1 MQEMTTE
8 EYRSFLL
15 DRARTASLARVRA
28 DGRPHVAPIWFDL
41 DGDTFVFTTWDS
53 SVSVRQKS
61 P

>member
-8 EYRSFLL
+8 ENRSFVL
-15 DRARTASLARVRA
+15 DRPRTASLATVWA
-28 DGRPHVAPIWFDL
+28 DGRPHVVPIWFEI
-41 DGDTFVFTTWDS
+41 DGYTFVFTTWDS